1 MTGASSGIGAEVAQR
16 LAAEGFRVIAIARR
30 ASELAALA
38 GAAAARGHT
47 IIAMQGDVTDR
58 AAMEAMVTHVEQKF
72 GPVALA
78 FLNVGTYFP
87 DSENDI
93 GGDGFRKTFDVNV
106 NGAINLIGPLVRA
119 MKPRG
124 RGQIAVNGSVAGYGG
139 LPRSIAYSA
148 SKAAMITMC
157 EALKFDLDKIGITI
171 QLVSPGFVKT
181 PLTDKNDFPMPFLIS
196 VEEAGA
202 RILQGFKTGGFEIAF
217 PRRMSWLLKALN
229 MLPYSAYFALVKKST
244 GL

>member
-1 MTGASSGIGAEVAQR
+1 VVA
-16 LAAEGFRVIAIARR
+16 VARR

-38 GAAAARGHT
+38 GSAAATGAT
-47 IIAMQGDVTDR
+47 IISIQGDVTDR
-58 AAMEAMVTHVEQKF
+58 DAMKALVENVEQSY
-72 GPVALA
+72 GPIALA
-78 FLNVGTYFP
+78 FLNVGTFFP
-87 DSENDI
+87 DGEDDI

-148 SKAAMITMC
+148 SKAALIALC
-157 EALKFDLDKIGITI
+157 EAMKFDLDKIGITI

-181 PLTDKNDFPMPFLIS
+181 PLTAKNDFPMPFLIP
-196 VEEAGA
+196 VEEAGV
-202 RILQGFKTGGFEIAF
+202 RIVEGFETGGFEIAF
-217 PRRMSWLLKALN
+217 PRRMAWMLKALN
-229 MLPYSAYFALVKKST
+229 MLPYGAYFWLVSKTT
-244 GL
+244 GR

>member
-1 MTGASSGIGAEVAQR
+1 VTGASSGIGAEVAQR
-16 LAAEGFRVIAIARR
+16 LAAEGYRVIAIARR

-38 GAAAARGHT
+38 GAAAAKGHT
-47 IIAMQGDVTDR
+47 IIGIHGDVTDR
-58 AAMEAMVTHVEQKF
+58 AAMQAMLEDVEQKY

-106 NGAINLIGPLVRA
+106 NGAINLIGPLVRV
-119 MKPRG
+119 MKLRG

-148 SKAAMITMC
+148 SKAALIAMC
-157 EALKFDLDKIGITI
+157 EALKFDFDKIGITI

-181 PLTDKNDFPMPFLIS
+181 PLTDKNAFPMPFLIP
-196 VEEAGA
+196 VEEAGQ
-202 RILQGFKTGGFEIAF
+202 RITDGFRTGGFEIAF
-217 PRRMSWLLKALN
+217 PRRFALILKALN
-229 MLPYSAYFALVKKST
+229 MLPYSAYFAVVKKMT

>member
-1 MTGASSGIGAEVAQR
+1 MQ
-16 LAAEGFRVIAIARR
+16 
-30 ASELAALA
+30 
-38 GAAAARGHT
+38 
-47 IIAMQGDVTDR
+47 AMLED
-58 AAMEAMVTHVEQKF
+58 VEQKY

-106 NGAINLIGPLVRA
+106 NGAINLIGPLVRV
-119 MKPRG
+119 MKLRG

-148 SKAAMITMC
+148 SKAALIAMC
-157 EALKFDLDKIGITI
+157 EALKFDFDKIGITI

-181 PLTDKNDFPMPFLIS
+181 PLTDKNAFPMPFLIP
-196 VEEAGA
+196 VEEAGQ
-202 RILQGFKTGGFEIAF
+202 RITDGFRTGGFEIAF
-217 PRRMSWLLKALN
+217 PRRFALILKALN
-229 MLPYSAYFALVKKST
+229 MLPYSAYFAVVKKMT